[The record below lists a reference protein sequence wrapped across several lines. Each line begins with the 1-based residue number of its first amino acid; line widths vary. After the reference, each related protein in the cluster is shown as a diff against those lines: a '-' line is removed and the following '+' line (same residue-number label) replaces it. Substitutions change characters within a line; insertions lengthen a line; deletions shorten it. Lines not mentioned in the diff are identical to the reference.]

1 MDIMTANT
9 TGLSLVM
16 DAMGLASAAGLGLI
30 FANLR
35 YAASRFELIPSD
47 VDYALVSALS
57 TARSLAYESD
67 ATPAL
72 IALIEDAMDV
82 AYTLDTDDFAP

>member
-1 MDIMTANT
+1 MDITTANM

-30 FANLR
+30 FGNLR
-35 YAASRFELIPSD
+35 YAASRFEMIPDD
-47 VDYALVSALS
+47 VDFSLVSALS

-67 ATPAL
+67 AAPAL
-72 IALIEDAMDV
+72 IALIDEALDTAW
-82 AYTLDTDDFAP
+82 TLDTDEFAP

>member
-1 MDIMTANT
+1 MDIMTANA

-16 DAMGLASAAGLGLI
+16 DAMGLASAAGLGPV
-30 FANLR
+30 FSNLH
-35 YAASRFELIPSD
+35 YAASRFELTPSD
-47 VDYALVSALS
+47 VDYALISALS
-57 TARSLAYESD
+57 TARSLAYDSD
-67 ATPAL
+67 AAPTL

>member
-16 DAMGLASAAGLGLI
+16 DAMGLASAAGLGLV

-35 YAASRFELIPSD
+35 YAASRFELTPSD

-67 ATPAL
+67 AAPAL